1 MIPTIY
7 AIATIFA
14 MITLAYIFGDMFER
28 ESSMY
33 LVIVT
38 FGAAIWPV
46 TAIIALLLWRKWR
59 RI

>member
-1 MIPTIY
+1 MILTIY
-7 AIATIFA
+7 AIITICA
-14 MITLAYIFGDMFER
+14 LALLAYIFRDMFER

-33 LVIVT
+33 LIIVT
-38 FGAAIWPV
+38 FGAAMWPV